1 MLNTSGERNPLFQGG
16 EASGSKSKSSLRVE
30 DSPRRAAGS
39 FNGSAAVDLGGE
51 GARKE
56 AFGKLERL
64 KSILIEMKS
73 VLVAFSGG
81 VDSTFLLKAAVDT
94 LGQRTAALTATSP
107 TYPQSELD
115 EACVLAKLIGA
126 RHITIESN
134 ELEIP
139 NFADNTEKRCYYC
152 KSELFSISRAK
163 AKSLGFENVADGS
176 NADDMSDFRP
186 GRAAAMEQGVR
197 SPLQEAGL
205 TKLEIRILSRSLN
218 LPTWDKPS
226 FACLSSR
233 FPYGT
238 RITEPRLQKVARGEE
253 LLKSLGFR
261 QFRVRFHEEIVR
273 IEVEECS
280 LKLFLDDDI
289 RKRVIEGFKEI
300 GFVYVTIDLQGYR
313 TGSMNEVLPKA

>member
-1 MLNTSGERNPLFQGG
+1 MLNGPAAIDLGD
-16 EASGSKSKSSLRVE
+16 E
-30 DSPRRAAGS
+30 DARRAA
-39 FNGSAAVDLGGE
+39 FE
-51 GARKE
+51 K
-56 AFGKLERL
+56 FERL
-64 KSILIEMKS
+64 KSILREMKS
-73 VLVAFSGG
+73 ALVAFSGG

-94 LGQRTAALTATSP
+94 LGQNVAALTATSP
-107 TYPQSELD
+107 TYPEGEFN
-115 EACVLAKLIGA
+115 EACALAKLIGA
-126 RHITIESN
+126 RHIIVESN

-152 KSELFSISRAK
+152 KSELFSISRDH

-186 GRAAAMEQGVR
+186 GRTAAKEQGVR
-197 SPLQEAGL
+197 SPLQEAGF
-205 TKLEIRILSRSLN
+205 TKQEIRIVSRSLN

-238 RITEPRLQKVARGEE
+238 KITEPRLQKVARGEE
-253 LLKSLGFR
+253 ILKSLGFR
-261 QFRVRFHEEIVR
+261 QFRVRFHEDIVR
-273 IEVEECS
+273 IEVEESS
-280 LKLFLDDDI
+280 LKLFLDDNI
-289 RKRVIEGFKEI
+289 RKKVVNGFKDI